1 MDSKAKLTAH
11 SLLKKIADK
20 QEELKKAV
28 TVGEYWAIQC
38 EINTINQQLNTN
50 NYDKR

>member
-1 MDSKAKLTAH
+1 MDTKPKLAAN

-20 QEELKKAV
+20 QEELKNAV

-38 EINTINQQLNTN
+38 EINTIYQQLNTN
-50 NYDKR
+50 NNDKR